1 MTALPCN
8 LPLIVRQFIVG
19 SRRPCA
25 FGYTEFCGGRI
36 SVKAQLIKGGFPSPG
51 HRRTSRS
58 PCTRHSTL
66 TGLCSAV
73 PYPIVEKLIWLSD
86 HFAI

>member
-8 LPLIVRQFIVG
+8 LPHIVRQFIVG

-36 SVKAQLIKGGFPSPG
+36 SVKAQLIKEGFPSAG
-51 HRRTSRS
+51 HPRIARIRWTIPQVNSV
-58 PCTRHSTL
+58 C
-66 TGLCSAV
+66 AV
-73 PYPIVEKLIWLSD
+73 SVPVGGAHEDTFKGYGT
-86 HFAI
+86 